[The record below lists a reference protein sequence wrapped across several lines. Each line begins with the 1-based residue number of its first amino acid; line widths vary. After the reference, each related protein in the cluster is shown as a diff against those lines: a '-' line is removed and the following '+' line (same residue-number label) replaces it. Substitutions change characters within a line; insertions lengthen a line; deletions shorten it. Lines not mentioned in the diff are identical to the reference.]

1 MTICSNN
8 KLYFLFSFYMITQKP
23 RGQKG
28 SANFT
33 EQFPVSMWALIAF
46 VWILSIIFMKLFTRV
61 IQEEKEYSLADT
73 TFTNIR
79 MFCNMGKY
87 CRVNIKW

>member
-1 MTICSNN
+1 
-8 KLYFLFSFYMITQKP
+8 MITQKP

-46 VWILSIIFMKLFTRV
+46 VWILSIVCMKLFTRF
-61 IQEEKEYSLADT
+61 IQEEEEHSLADT

-87 CRVNIKW
+87 CKYQMSVLMTNYVCMISLFLFI